1 MQSLP
6 TGTEAKKSP
15 HSAGE
20 PSSPATRAGTGLGA
34 VVVLKALVPVTDC
47 TVWSTLLD
55 RSLTYLATVLLP
67 EEIAKNIVL

>member
-34 VVVLKALVPVTDC
+34 VVVLKALV
-47 TVWSTLLD
+47 LL
-55 RSLTYLATVLLP
+55 L
-67 EEIAKNIVL
+67 IAQYDLHY